1 MCLKDIQSLGAWEM
15 IKVNELFAGIGAFKC
30 ALDNLDIPHEIV
42 GISEIDKYAIASYN
56 AMWGDTRNY
65 GDISKI
71 EKLDYADLWTYG
83 FPCQDVSVAGKGAGI
98 VKGETRSGLL
108 YEVERLLLE
117 SQKADELPKYLIME
131 NVKNLVGKKF
141 RADFERW
148 LDVLETLG
156 YKNYWQVLNAKDYGI
171 PQNRERVFCVSIL
184 GGDDYQFPE
193 KQPLTLRLRD
203 LLELHV
209 DEKYYL
215 SQEQIDRITF
225 STFRTSQSRIQK
237 KDWCDTLCAKDY
249 KDPKCV
255 QIGQYNT
262 PTRTNS
268 SCYRVYD
275 NNGLSPTIQTC
286 GGGNT
291 QPFVMDGIGEQ
302 NFGKQFRQGNRIYCV
317 DGIATSLMASPT
329 GNAAGYSN
337 LYGSIENPNFRIRK
351 LTPKECWRLMGFDDV
366 LFDRVKSV
374 CSNTQLYKQAG
385 NSIVVDVVERILDNL
400 IPKEMR

>member
-1 MCLKDIQSLGAWEM
+1 MCSKDNQSLGAWKM

-65 GDISKI
+65 GDISEI

-83 FPCQDVSVAGKGAGI
+83 FPCQDISTAGKGAGI

-184 GGDDYQFPE
+184 GESDYQFPK
-193 KQPLTLRLRD
+193 KQPLTLKLSD
-203 LLELHV
+203 MLESHV
-209 DEKYYL
+209 DDKYYL
-215 SQEQIDRITF
+215 SKEQVDKIKT
-225 STFRTSQSRIQK
+225 STFRTSQSRIQE
-237 KDWCDTLCAKDY
+237 KDWCDTLCARDY

-255 QIGQYNT
+255 QVRPLG
-262 PTRTNS
+262 
-268 SCYRVYD
+268 
-275 NNGLSPTIQTC
+275 TIYAHAS
-286 GGGNT
+286 
-291 QPFVMDGIGEQ
+291 DR
-302 NFGKQFRQGNRIYCV
+302 FGKGYIEGMSKTIKAISH
-317 DGIATSLMASPT
+317 DTSVVFSD
-329 GNAAGYSN
+329 SK
-337 LYGSIENPNFRIRK
+337 IRK

-366 LFDRVKSV
+366 LFNRARSV

-385 NSIVVDVVERILDNL
+385 NSIVVDVVEQILDNL

>member
-1 MCLKDIQSLGAWEM
+1 M

-83 FPCQDVSVAGKGAGI
+83 FPCQDISTAGKGAGI

-131 NVKNLVGKKF
+131 NIKNLVGKKF

-156 YKNYWQVLNAKDYGI
+156 YKNYWQVLNAKDYGV

-184 GGDDYQFPE
+184 GEGDYQFPE
-193 KQPLTLRLRD
+193 KQPLALKLSD
-203 LLELHV
+203 MLESHV

-215 SQEQIDRITF
+215 SKEQVDKIKT
-225 STFRTSQSRIQK
+225 STFRTSQSRIQE
-237 KDWCDTLCAKDY
+237 KDWCDTLCARDY

-255 QIGQYNT
+255 QIEQYNA
-262 PTRTNS
+262 
-268 SCYRVYD
+268 
-275 NNGLSPTIQTC
+275 
-286 GGGNT
+286 
-291 QPFVMDGIGEQ
+291 QPFVIGGIGEQ

-317 DGIATSLMASPT
+317 DGVATSLMANPT

-351 LTPKECWRLMGFDDV
+351 LTPNECWRLMGFDDV
-366 LFDRVKSV
+366 LFNRAKKV
-374 CSNTQLYKQAG
+374 CSNSQLYKQAG
-385 NSIVVDVVERILDNL
+385 NSIVVDVVEQILDNL